1 MNYADFLDSK
11 RQLGGNHGFD
21 PNWTPDFLYDFQTDL
36 TAWAIRKGRAAI
48 FADCG
53 LGKTPMQLVWAE
65 NVVRHTSKRVLI
77 LTPLAVSGQTKR
89 EAEKFGIT
97 AEVSREGGGS
107 APITITNYERLHY
120 FSPSDFVGVVC
131 DESSILK
138 NFDGSTRKA
147 ITEFARLLPFRL
159 LCTATAAPN
168 DYMELGTSSEALGY
182 LGQKDMLTRFFTSKG
197 AFMSRTGHTAGRFW
211 NAQMRSGVY
220 ELRGHAKRDFWRWI
234 CSWARAVR
242 SPSDMG
248 YEDNGFKL
256 PELVTRN
263 HVVTARTKRDDC
275 LFDLPAVG
283 LQEQRKERRRTLNE
297 RCEMAASLVNKT
309 GKPAVCWCHLN
320 DEGDTLTRLIPDAV
334 QVSGKDTDEFKE
346 KAFEDFA
353 AGRVRVLVTK
363 PTIAGFGLNWQH
375 CAHQT
380 FFPSHSFEQ
389 WYQAV
394 RRSWRFGQKRPV
406 IVDVVTSEGEADVLA
421 NMQRKSDAADAMFAN
436 LVSLMHDSLRVD
448 KVEYQEVKQEIPSW
462 L

>member
-1 MNYADFLDSK
+1 VNYSEFLDSK
-11 RQLGGNHGFD
+11 RQIGGNHGFE
-21 PNWTPDFLYDFQTDL
+21 PVWTPDFLYDFQTDL

-65 NVVRHTSKRVLI
+65 NVVRHTGKRVLI
-77 LTPLAVSGQTKR
+77 LTPLAVAAQTHR
-89 EAEKFGIT
+89 EAEKFGIA
-97 AEVSREGGGS
+97 AEVSREGDGS

-138 NFDGSTRKA
+138 NFDGTTRKA
-147 ITEFARLLPFRL
+147 ITEFARLLPYRL

-168 DYMELGTSSEALGY
+168 DSIELGTSAEALGY
-182 LGQKDMLTRFFTSKG
+182 MGYADMMTRFFRKLQ
-197 AFMSRTGHTAGRFW
+197 HTYTRKDERRGDVWR
-211 NAQMRSGVY
+211 
-220 ELRGHAKRDFWRWI
+220 LRPHAARDFWRWV
-234 CSWARAVR
+234 CSWARAIR
-242 SPSDMG
+242 SPVDMG

-256 PELVTRN
+256 PELITRN
-263 HVVTARTKRDDC
+263 HIVTARTKREDF
-275 LFDLPAVG
+275 LFDMPAVG
-283 LQEQRKERRRTLNE
+283 LQEQRKERRRTLAE
-297 RCEMAASLVNKT
+297 RCEMAANLVNKT
-309 GKPAVCWCHLN
+309 GQPAICWCHLN
-320 DEGDTLTRLIPDAV
+320 DEGNLLTELIPDAV
-334 QVSGKDTDEFKE
+334 EVAGHDSDDFKE
-346 KAFEDFA
+346 RTFEDFA

-406 IVDVVTSEGEADVLA
+406 VVDVISSEGERDVLA
-421 NMQRKSDAADAMFAN
+421 NLQRKSEAADQMFAQ
-436 LVSLMHDSLRVD
+436 LVNLMHDSLRID
-448 KVEYQEVKQEIPSW
+448 KSEYSEKQQEVPTW
-462 L
+462 LK